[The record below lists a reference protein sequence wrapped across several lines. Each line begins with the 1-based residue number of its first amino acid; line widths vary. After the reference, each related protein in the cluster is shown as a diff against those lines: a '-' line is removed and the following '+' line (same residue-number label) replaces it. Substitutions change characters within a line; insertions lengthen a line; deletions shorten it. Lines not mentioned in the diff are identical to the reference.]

1 MAVGVPHKYMQI
13 NTYER
18 SKCYVQLIISQT
30 KTPMEKQFH
39 WLKIKLLFLHKYFQI
54 ILHTQNGFLL
64 LCRNDSYI
72 CRTDFNKCRILIQN
86 QVLSRLNL
94 LC

>member
-30 KTPMEKQFH
+30 KTPMEK
-39 WLKIKLLFLHKYFQI
+39 
-54 ILHTQNGFLL
+54 
-64 LCRNDSYI
+64 
-72 CRTDFNKCRILIQN
+72 
-86 QVLSRLNL
+86 
-94 LC
+94 

>member
-30 KTPMEKQFH
+30 SDGSTVASQAK
-39 WLKIKLLFLHKYFQI
+39 
-54 ILHTQNGFLL
+54 
-64 LCRNDSYI
+64 
-72 CRTDFNKCRILIQN
+72 
-86 QVLSRLNL
+86 
-94 LC
+94 